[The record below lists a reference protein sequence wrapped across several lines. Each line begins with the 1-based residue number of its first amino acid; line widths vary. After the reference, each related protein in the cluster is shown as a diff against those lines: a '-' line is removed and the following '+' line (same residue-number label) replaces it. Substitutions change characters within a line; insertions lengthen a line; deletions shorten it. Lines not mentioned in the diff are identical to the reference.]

1 MALPSYSYHQPGQE
15 KKGSSDCCSLSC
27 LKFFLYMYNIVLL
40 LFGLSGLA
48 VGLWTLLDR
57 GQFLSLLTSSTY
69 HISGI
74 LVLVSGVL
82 VVGITV
88 LGCCGISREGK
99 GLILAYSGLLAFTII
114 VQVAVGVTAYLYRAK
129 VHQELVVSLNT
140 TFTQE
145 YGMMQFN
152 LTTEAVDDLQT
163 TLKCCGAESYEDWRN
178 SLWWSQ
184 EVKENNKVPD
194 SCCKSVSRFCG
205 VRDHPS
211 NIYYTGCAHKLSR
224 MASDHLLLIGSI
236 ALVICAVEACGVV
249 LSATLVRKLS
259 KLDD

>member
-1 MALPSYSYHQPGQE
+1 MALPSYSYHQPGGE
-15 KKGSSDCCSLSC
+15 KKTSSDCCSLSC

-69 HISGI
+69 HITGI
-74 LVLVSGVL
+74 LVLLSGV
-82 VVGITV
+82 VVVAITV

-99 GLILAYSGLLAFTII
+99 GMIVAYSALLATTIV
-114 VQVAVGVTAYLYRAK
+114 VQVAVGITAYLYRAR

-140 TFTQE
+140 SFTQE
-145 YGMMQFN
+145 YGMLESN
-152 LTTEAVDDLQT
+152 LTTRAVDDLQM
-163 TLKCCGAESYEDWRN
+163 TLRCCGAESYEDWRE
-178 SLWWSQ
+178 SLWWNRDIKQ
-184 EVKENNKVPD
+184 NNKVPD

-211 NIYYTGCAHKLSR
+211 NIYYTGCAHKLSS
-224 MASDHLLLIGSI
+224 MAGDHLLLIGTI
-236 ALVICAVEACGVV
+236 ALVICAVEACGVG
-249 LSATLVRKLS
+249 LSATLVRRLNR
-259 KLDD
+259 LED

>member
-15 KKGSSDCCSLSC
+15 KKTGSDCCSLSC
-27 LKFFLYMYNIVLL
+27 LKFFLYIYNILLL

-74 LVLVSGVL
+74 LVLVSGIL

-88 LGCCGISREGK
+88 LGCCGISREGR
-99 GLILAYSGLLAFTII
+99 GLILAYCGLLAFTII
-114 VQVAVGVTAYLYRAK
+114 VQVAVGITAYLYRAK
-129 VHQELVVSLNT
+129 VHQELVVSLNNS
-140 TFTQE
+140 FSQE
-145 YGMMQFN
+145 YGIDQFN
-152 LTTEAVDDLQT
+152 LTTLAVDDLQT
-163 TLKCCGAESYEDWRN
+163 TLKCCGAESYEDWRH
-178 SLWWSQ
+178 SLWWSMGM
-184 EVKENNKVPD
+184 KDNNKVPD
-194 SCCKSVSRFCG
+194 SCCKTVSRFCG

-249 LSATLVRKLS
+249 LSARLVMKLNN
-259 KLDD
+259 LED

>member
-1 MALPSYSYHQPGQE
+1 MALPSYSYHQPGLE
-15 KKGSSDCCSLSC
+15 KKTSSQCCSLSC

-69 HISGI
+69 HISGV
-74 LVLVSGVL
+74 LVLLSGLV

-88 LGCCGISREGK
+88 LGCCGISREGR
-99 GLILAYSGLLAFTII
+99 GMILAYSALLAMTIV
-114 VQVAVGVTAYLYRAK
+114 VQVAVGITAYMYRAK

-145 YGMMQFN
+145 YAMVESN
-152 LTTEAVDDLQT
+152 LTTMAVDDLQM
-163 TLKCCGAESYEDWRN
+163 TLRCCGAESYEDWRN
-178 SLWWSQ
+178 SQWWSKDIRQ
-184 EVKENNKVPD
+184 NNKVPD
-194 SCCKSVSRFCG
+194 SCCKSVSRLCG

-224 MASDHLLLIGSI
+224 MAGDHLLLIGTI
-236 ALVICAVEACGVV
+236 ALVICVVEVCGVV
-249 LSATLVRKLS
+249 LSATLVRRLNR
-259 KLDD
+259 LED